1 LEGTDIA
8 RRHELTDVFKNHWHD
23 WRDDL
28 GRYFDRLTA
37 GDLDKIDGNYG
48 VLIQLLQE
56 RYGFSKERARAES
69 DGFMAEIGKTDPN
82 TRIDY

>member
-1 LEGTDIA
+1 
-8 RRHELTDVFKNHWHD
+8 
-23 WRDDL
+23 
-28 GRYFDRLTA
+28 
-37 GDLDKIDGNYG
+37 LDKIDGNYG

-69 DGFMAEIGKTDPN
+69 DGFMAEISKTDPN